1 MGHGLS
7 RNTKGNMTNFD
18 AEVRQ
23 IKTMVDHTYNVTLNI
38 PEYNLKQVQELMG
51 MLGDMIAVA
60 IVKIAEDE

>member
-1 MGHGLS
+1 
-7 RNTKGNMTNFD
+7 MTNFD

-60 IVKIAEDE
+60 IVRVDESPDSRKSNRK

>member
-1 MGHGLS
+1 
-7 RNTKGNMTNFD
+7 MTAIHFD

-23 IKTMVDHTYNVTLNI
+23 IKTMADHTYNVILNI

-60 IVKIAEDE
+60 VVKIDENPDSRKSNRK

>member
-1 MGHGLS
+1 
-7 RNTKGNMTNFD
+7 MTNFD